1 MKMTRHKGILVP
13 ASDKE
18 IAEQKI
24 AELVKQGRCP
34 LAWLARYYRSLGR
47 GKSKQER
54 KKLADQM
61 IAEMHEREKMR
72 QAKRN

>member
-1 MKMTRHKGILVP
+1 MKMTRHKGIPLP
-13 ASDKE
+13 ATNDEVTDKE
-18 IAEQKI
+18 
-24 AELVKQGRCP
+24 
-34 LAWLARYYRSLGR
+34 LAKLAKLGIDPFEWLKDYYRSLVK